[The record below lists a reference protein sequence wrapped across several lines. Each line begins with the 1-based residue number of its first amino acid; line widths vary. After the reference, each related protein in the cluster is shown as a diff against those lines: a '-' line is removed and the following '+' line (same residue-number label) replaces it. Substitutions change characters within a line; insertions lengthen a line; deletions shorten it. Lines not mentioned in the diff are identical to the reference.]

1 MFIAHVRGLRFD
13 APCFSLIG
21 RLVPPSDCVTAL
33 LEKKLLFVTGKGGV
47 GKTTLSAALG
57 RLAAERGRR
66 VLLVEVDEAAS
77 MGVLFDDQR
86 VGFEPT
92 EVAPNLWACALDA
105 ERSME
110 AFIRRFVSSRR
121 IGDLI
126 LGNRVAQIFFRAAP
140 SVLEAVVL
148 DQLAT
153 LAASS
158 DPGFDTIVVDLP
170 ASGHAVKFLRVPRS
184 MARMVAVG
192 ELARHLEKLA
202 QLLEDERHCEMVV
215 VALPEEMPVNET
227 IELVGIIRRE
237 LLIPVRHVVCNA
249 VRAPE
254 LDEADVERVDALAA
268 SAGGTMDRLRSAL
281 ALGRFWRVED
291 AHHLERLR
299 EGVSATL
306 LQTPFIFRPTSD
318 TSLVQRVADALRAQL
333 GSEGAA

>member
-1 MFIAHVRGLRFD
+1 MT
-13 APCFSLIG
+13 S
-21 RLVPPSDCVTAL
+21 L

-77 MGVLFDDQR
+77 MGTLFDNKP

-92 EVAPNLWACALDA
+92 QVAPNLWACALDA
-105 ERSME
+105 EASME

-121 IGDLI
+121 VGDLI

-153 LAASS
+153 LAASTN
-158 DPGFDTIVVDLP
+158 PAYDTIVVDLP

-202 QLLEDERHCEMVV
+202 GLLEDERHCEMVV

-254 LDEADVERVDALAA
+254 LDEADVERVNALAA
-268 SAGGTMDRLRSAL
+268 SAGGTMDRLCSAL

-291 AHHLERLR
+291 ARHLERLR
-299 EGVSATL
+299 DGISAKL
-306 LQTPFIFRPTSD
+306 LQTPFIFRPASD
-318 TSLVQRVADALRAQL
+318 TSLVVRVADALRTQL
-333 GSEGAA
+333 AGDGGA